1 MIRIITRLAFIAF
14 LGVLLFTTGC
24 IPLKETMYMQGGK
37 QPDARDTLI
46 SITDQYYLR
55 PNDYLYISVS
65 TADPKLSTFFNANA
79 NVGTSGQQTNVK
91 FTYYMIDDQMNI
103 DFPFTGKINLKDCNL
118 KMAKE
123 RIKIALLP
131 YLKEANLIVKMAN
144 TQYTILGEVRKPG
157 VLDMKKD
164 QVTIFDAIGE
174 AGDLTTYAKR
184 KEVVLLRKT
193 KHGEQTHVLDLTNPS
208 IINSEY
214 YFIYPNDLIYIRPMK
229 ARQWGIGETIPYGL
243 IASLLAVY
251 LTVQSITNN

>member
-1 MIRIITRLAFIAF
+1 MIRIITRLSFIAF

-193 KHGEQTHVLDLTNPS
+193 KQGEQTHVLDLTNPS

>member
-1 MIRIITRLAFIAF
+1 MMRLITRLLLFTF
-14 LGVLLFTTGC
+14 SVVLLLTTGC

-37 QPDARDTLI
+37 QPEAKDTLL
-46 SITDQYYLR
+46 SITDEYYLR

-65 TADPKLSTFFNANA
+65 TADTKLSTFFN
-79 NVGTSGQQTNVK
+79 SGSQSSGGQTNSK
-91 FTYYMIDDQMNI
+91 FTYYLIDDKMNI
-103 DFPFTGKINLKDCNL
+103 DFPFVGQINLKDCNL
-118 KMAKE
+118 KMAKAKI
-123 RIKIALLP
+123 RIALLP
-131 YLKEANLIVKMAN
+131 YLNEANLIVKLAN

-164 QVTIFDAIGE
+164 QVTIFEAIAD

-193 KHGEQTHVLDLTNPS
+193 KKGEQTHVLDLTNPS

-214 YFIYPNDLIYIRPMK
+214 YYIYPNDLIYIRPMK

-243 IASLLAVY
+243 IASVLALY
-251 LTVQSITNN
+251 LTIQSITNN